1 MSPKFESF
9 LARLYV
15 DAAARKRF
23 LEDPSREAAAAGLT
37 NEEVAAAVR
46 IDRVGLELAAASFA
60 HKQRHQR
67 SRRSAVLRLWRSLTH
82 RLWWR

>member
-1 MSPKFESF
+1 VSPKFESF

-15 DAAARKRF
+15 DATARRRF

-37 NEEVAAAVR
+37 SDEFAAAVR

-60 HKQRHQR
+60 HK
-67 SRRSAVLRLWRSLTH
+67 RRQHNRRPAVLRLWRSLTR